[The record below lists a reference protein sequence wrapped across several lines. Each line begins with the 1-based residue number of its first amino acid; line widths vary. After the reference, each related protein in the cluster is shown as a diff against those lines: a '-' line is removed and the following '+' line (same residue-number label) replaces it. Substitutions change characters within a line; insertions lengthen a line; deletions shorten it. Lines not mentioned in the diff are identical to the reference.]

1 MTGGVAVV
9 LGATGKNFG
18 AGMSG
23 GVAYVYD
30 PEETLKALCNRC
42 VHVWVGG
49 WMTGEEEG
57 RRVSCWHIYALGYP
71 CVSQGLPEAHVTTHS
86 TVDVIVRCR
95 PPG

>member
-1 MTGGVAVV
+1 MV

-42 VHVWVGG
+42 EYVWGGICQGGGVG
-49 WMTGEEEG
+49 WPTT
-57 RRVSCWHIYALGYP
+57 RRRH
-71 CVSQGLPEAHVTTHS
+71 
-86 TVDVIVRCR
+86 
-95 PPG
+95 

>member
-1 MTGGVAVV
+1 MV

-42 VHVWVGG
+42 EYVWEKGQGRLYVFDDPEETLKALCDRCCGLTNVRRGQLVHGFSL
-49 WMTGEEEG
+49 M
-57 RRVSCWHIYALGYP
+57 CA
-71 CVSQGLPEAHVTTHS
+71 AHA
-86 TVDVIVRCR
+86 RLA
-95 PPG
+95 